1 MNTFGTTWLEN
12 SPLRSEKHRVASVL
26 SAALQAVDPAAAVK
40 RELHLKSDGLLVGDR
55 KFPLGAGSR
64 IVVVG
69 AGKASARM
77 AQAAAEILEPRLAGG
92 VIVTR
97 YGSAVPAGNIKII
110 EAGHPVPD
118 EAGVEGARQIIELL
132 QSSGEHDVVL
142 CLISGGGSALL
153 PLPAANLSL
162 GDVQRTTNLLLRS
175 GATIQQLNCVRK
187 HLAALTGGQLV
198 RHAAPAQVISLILSD
213 VVGSPLHVI
222 ASGPTVPDPT
232 TFRQAW
238 DILERFQLPAQVPGQ
253 VRDRL
258 QMGKAGKLPETP
270 KPGDALFDQ
279 VYNMVIGSNI
289 VAATAA
295 LEAAREQGFNTLF
308 LTSYLEGE
316 AREVAHAIA
325 AVAKEIAASSHP
337 CQVPAC
343 VVAGGETTVT
353 VRGTGKGGRNQEIA
367 VAGSLALDGWSKILM
382 VALATDGSDGP
393 TEAAGGVCDGN
404 SVSRAR
410 ELHLNPIQALSEN
423 NTFPYLES
431 LGDLLVTG
439 PTYTN
444 VNDLLFLFVFS
455 GASPPGAELE

>member
-12 SPLRSEKHRVASVL
+12 SPLRSEKSHIVSIL
-26 SAALQAVDPAAAVK
+26 NAALQAVDPAAAVK
-40 RELHLKSDGLLVGDR
+40 RELHLNSDNLLVGDR
-55 KFPLGAGSR
+55 EFRLEPTSR
-64 IVVVG
+64 IFVIG

-77 AQAAAEILEPRLAGG
+77 AQAASEILGPRLAGG
-92 VIVTR
+92 IIITR
-97 YGSAVPAGNIKII
+97 YGYAVPAGTIKII

-132 QSSGEHDVVL
+132 HSATAQDVVL

-153 PLPAANLSL
+153 PLPAANLNL
-162 GDVQRTTNLLLRS
+162 GDVQQTTNLLLRS

-232 TFRQAW
+232 TYSQAY
-238 DILERFQLPAQVPGQ
+238 DILQRFHLPDQVPDK
-253 VRDRL
+253 VRERL
-258 QMGKAGKLPETP
+258 QHGIAGKLSETP
-270 KPGDALFDQ
+270 KPGDPLFDQ
-279 VYNMVIGSNI
+279 VYNLVIGSNG
-289 VAATAA
+289 VAAAAA
-295 LEAAREQGFNTLF
+295 LEAARAQGFNTLF

-316 AREVAHAIA
+316 AREVAQAMA
-325 AVAKEIAASSHP
+325 AVAKEIATTGHP
-337 CQVPAC
+337 CRVPAC
-343 VVAGGETTVT
+343 LVAGGETTVT
-353 VRGTGKGGRNQEIA
+353 VRGAGKGGRNQEIA
-367 VAGSLALDGWSKILM
+367 VAGSLALAGWHGICM

-393 TEAAGGVCDGN
+393 TVAAGGVSDGT
-404 SVSRAR
+404 STSRAR
-410 ELHLNPIQALSEN
+410 ELNLDPIQALAN
-423 NTFPYLES
+423 NDTYPYLEG

-455 GASPPGAELE
+455 GAGPPGAELE